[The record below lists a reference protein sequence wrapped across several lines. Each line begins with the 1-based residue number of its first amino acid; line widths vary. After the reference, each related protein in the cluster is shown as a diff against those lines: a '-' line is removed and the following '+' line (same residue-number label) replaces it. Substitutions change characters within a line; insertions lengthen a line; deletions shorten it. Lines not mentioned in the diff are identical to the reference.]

1 MCLDNKVREE
11 EDEDKGDRKQHLCNI
26 LSMAQLYQ
34 SIWTTYKRSKS
45 IYCGFYCFLRI
56 GSGNKSC
63 NLHFAG
69 ANLELSME
77 REREIRL
84 MTLPPLLIIP
94 QKAQTKTLQM
104 EKPIVCMCSLLK
116 EKKREE
122 ERRKRRRQQAAEK
135 RQSIL
140 RALAATCHL
149 SLCLRL
155 LLAN

>member
-1 MCLDNKVREE
+1 MKIRATGSSIFAIFSAWLNCISRSGQLTNV
-11 EDEDKGDRKQHLCNI
+11 
-26 LSMAQLYQ
+26 LSRF
-34 SIWTTYKRSKS
+34 IVVFTV
-45 IYCGFYCFLRI
+45 F
-56 GSGNKSC
+56 
-63 NLHFAG
+63 
-69 ANLELSME
+69 LELVVAINPAIFTLLVLIWSCRW

-155 LLAN
+155 LLANW